1 MDESAVMIYGHFYMK
16 NTPLPHVLRHKFAI
30 FLVVIYSLFPFF
42 LTGCSTVNE
51 DYNPAKKHHRS
62 DGFQNNYTEATDKSR
77 IDLLRW
83 QWERARAGLP
93 KPPEKLTPVATV
105 DLKFVSANIGQKQ
118 DPAITWIG
126 HSTMLVQMGGLNIL
140 TDPVFSERAS
150 PVQFAGP
157 KRYQPPGIALKD
169 LPRIDL
175 VLLSHNHYDH
185 LDTASV
191 KALNAQTGGAPLFIV
206 PLGVKKWFAAEGI
219 TKVQQMDWWDKTAVK
234 TANGEV
240 QVHFTPVQ
248 HWSARNL
255 GDRRAT
261 LWGGYAVLANDFH
274 MYFSGDLGYSRDL
287 IDTQKYFASMQ
298 TEALGGGF
306 DMALIAVGAYE
317 PRWFM
322 KEQHV
327 NPEEAVQIHLDLQ
340 AKRSIG
346 IHWGTFDLTDESLD
360 QPPKD
365 LAAARSAKKLP
376 QEAFDVMAI
385 GQTLK
390 LPRRKSIQ

>member
-1 MDESAVMIYGHFYMK
+1 MRFLKPNRPVAGIFIARAAILLV
-16 NTPLPHVLRHKFAI
+16 AI
-30 FLVVIYSLFPFF
+30 FSLFQ
-42 LTGCSTVNE
+42 LTACTTVND
-51 DYNPAKKHHRS
+51 DYNPAKKHHRPE
-62 DGFQNNYTEATDKSR
+62 GFQNNYTAATDKSQAEF
-77 IDLLRW
+77 LRW
-83 QWERARAGLP
+83 QLARMRDGLP
-93 KPPEKLTPVATV
+93 KPPEKPTPVVAA
-105 DLKFVSANIGQKQ
+105 DMKFVSANQGAEQE
-118 DPAITWIG
+118 PAITWIG
-126 HSTMLVQMGGLNIL
+126 HATMLVQMGGLNIL
-140 TDPVFSERAS
+140 TDPIFSQRAS

-169 LPRIDL
+169 LPRIDV

-191 KALNAQTGGAPLFIV
+191 KALNQQSGGAPLFIV

-219 TKVQQMDWWDKTAVK
+219 TNVQQMDWWDKQTVK
-234 TANGEV
+234 TATGQV
-240 QVHFTPVQ
+240 DVHFTPVQ
-248 HWSARNL
+248 HWSARSL

-261 LWGGYAVLANDFH
+261 LWGGYALFAPDFH
-274 MYFSGDLGYSRDL
+274 AYFSGDSGYSKDFS
-287 IDTQKYFASMQ
+287 DTRERFASLQ
-298 TEALGGGF
+298 TEQLGGGF

-327 NPEEAVQIHLDLQ
+327 NPEEAVQIHLDLR
-340 AKRSIG
+340 AKRSVG

-365 LAAARSAKKLP
+365 LAAARAAKKLP

-390 LPRRKSIQ
+390 LPRRKATP

>member
-1 MDESAVMIYGHFYMK
+1 MFLNQNRQIAGISIA
-16 NTPLPHVLRHKFAI
+16 RAAI
-30 FLVVIYSLFPFF
+30 LFIAIAT
-42 LTGCSTVNE
+42 LLHLAACTTVNE
-51 DYNPAKKHHRS
+51 DYNAAKKHHRP
-62 DGFQNNYTEATDKSR
+62 DVFQNNYTEATDKSR
-77 IDLLRW
+77 TDLLRW
-83 QWERARAGLP
+83 QLARLRDGLP
-93 KPPEKLTPVATV
+93 KPPEKPTPVVAP
-105 DLKFVSANIGQKQ
+105 DMKFVSANQGATQE
-118 DPAITWIG
+118 PAITWIG
-126 HSTMLVQMGGLNIL
+126 HATMLVQMGGLNIL
-140 TDPVFSERAS
+140 TDPIFSQRAS

-169 LPRIDL
+169 LPRIDA

-191 KALNAQTGGAPLFIV
+191 KALNAQPGGAPLFIV

-219 TKVQQMDWWDKTAVK
+219 ANVQQMDWWDKQTVK
-234 TANGEV
+234 TASGQVE
-240 QVHFTPVQ
+240 VHFTPVQ
-248 HWSARNL
+248 HWSARSL

-261 LWGGYAVLANDFH
+261 LWGGYALFAPDFH
-274 MYFSGDLGYSRDL
+274 AYFSGDTGYSKDFA
-287 IDTQKYFASMQ
+287 DTRERFAAMQ
-298 TEALGGGF
+298 TEQQGGGF

-327 NPEEAVQIHLDLQ
+327 NPEEAVQIHLDLR
-340 AKRSIG
+340 AKRSVG

-365 LAAARSAKKLP
+365 LAAARAAKKLP

-390 LPRRKSIQ
+390 LPKRKPAL

>member
-1 MDESAVMIYGHFYMK
+1 MK
-16 NTPLPHVLRHKFAI
+16 NIVTIAAGLATAL
-30 FLVVIYSLFPFF
+30 LFS
-42 LTGCSTVNE
+42 GCANVNE
-51 DYNPAKKHHRS
+51 DYNAAKKHHRP
-62 DGFQNNYTEATDKSR
+62 DGFQNNYTAATDKSR
-77 IDLLRW
+77 MDLLKW

-93 KPPEKLTPVATV
+93 KPPEKPTPTAQA
-105 DLKFVSANIGQKQ
+105 DMRFVSANNGKAQE
-118 DPAITWIG
+118 PAITWIG
-126 HSTMLVQMGGLNIL
+126 HATMLVQMGGLNIL
-140 TDPVFSERAS
+140 TDPIFSERAS

-157 KRYQPPGIALKD
+157 KRYQAPGIALKD
-169 LPRIDL
+169 LPRIDV

-191 KALNAQTGGAPLFIV
+191 KALNQQPGGAPLFIV

-219 TKVQQMDWWDKTAVK
+219 TNVQQLDWWDSFPVK
-234 TANGEV
+234 TAAGEV

-248 HWSARNL
+248 HWSARSL

-261 LWGGYAVLANDFH
+261 LWGGYALFASDFH
-274 MYFSGDLGYSRDL
+274 LYFSGDTGYSKDFT
-287 IDTQKYFASMQ
+287 DTRERFATRQ
-298 TEALGGGF
+298 TAALGGGF

-340 AKRSIG
+340 AKRSVG
-346 IHWGTFDLTDESLD
+346 VHWGTFDLTDESLD

-365 LAAARSAKKLP
+365 LAAARAAKKLP

-390 LPRRKSIQ
+390 LPRRKAAP

>member
-1 MDESAVMIYGHFYMK
+1 MNDDF
-16 NTPLPHVLRHKFAI
+16 
-30 FLVVIYSLFPFF
+30 
-42 LTGCSTVNE
+42 
-51 DYNPAKKHHRS
+51 NPAKKHHRPE
-62 DGFQNNYTEATDKSR
+62 GFQNNYTSATDKSR
-77 IDLLRW
+77 AELLRW
-83 QWERARAGLP
+83 QWERLRAGLP
-93 KPPEKLTPVATV
+93 KPPEKLTEVVTP
-105 DLKFVSANIGQKQ
+105 DMKFVSANHGKAQE
-118 DPAITWIG
+118 PAITWIG
-126 HSTMLVQMGGLNIL
+126 HATMLVQMGGLHIL

-157 KRYQPPGIALKD
+157 KRYQNPGIALHN

-191 KALNAQTGGAPLFIV
+191 KALNAQAGGPPLFIV

-219 TKVQQMDWWDKTAVK
+219 TNVQQLDWWDQTTVK
-234 TANGEV
+234 TASGEV
-240 QVHFTPVQ
+240 EVHFTPVQ
-248 HWSARNL
+248 HWSARSL

-261 LWGGYAVLANDFH
+261 LWGGFAVFAPYFH
-274 MYFSGDLGYSRDL
+274 LYFSGDTGYSKDFQ
-287 IDTQKYFASMQ
+287 DTRAHFAARQ
-298 TEALGGGF
+298 TPALGGGF

-340 AKRSIG
+340 AKRSVG
-346 IHWGTFDLTDESLD
+346 VHWGTFDLTDESLD

-365 LAAARSAKKLP
+365 LAAARAAKGLP
-376 QEAFDVMAI
+376 QAAFDVMAI

-390 LPRRKSIQ
+390 LPRRELQR

>member
-1 MDESAVMIYGHFYMK
+1 MKIIVIIGCAVIAS
-16 NTPLPHVLRHKFAI
+16 T
-30 FLVVIYSLFPFF
+30 LFS
-42 LTGCSTVNE
+42 GCANVNE
-51 DYNPAKKHHRS
+51 DYNPAKKHHRAE
-62 DGFQNNYTEATDKSR
+62 GFQNNDTSATDKPFS
-77 IDLLRW
+77 DFLRW
-83 QWERARAGLP
+83 QWERSRAGLP
-93 KPPEKLTPVATV
+93 KPPQQLTPIVPP
-105 DLKFVSANIGQKQ
+105 DLKFVSANNGKAQE
-118 DPAITWIG
+118 PAITWIG
-126 HSTMLVQMGGLNIL
+126 HATMLVQMGGLNIL

-169 LPRIDL
+169 LPRIDV

-185 LDTASV
+185 LDTTSV
-191 KALNAQTGGAPLFIV
+191 KALSQQPGGAPLFIV

-219 TKVQQMDWWDKTAVK
+219 TNVQQMDWWDKQTVK
-234 TANGEV
+234 TAAGEV
-240 QVHFTPVQ
+240 EIHFTPVQ
-248 HWSARNL
+248 HWSARSM

-261 LWGGYAVLANDFH
+261 LWGGFALFASDFH
-274 MYFSGDLGYSRDL
+274 LYFSGDTGYSKDF
-287 IDTQKYFASMQ
+287 IDTRDYFAARQ
-298 TEALGGGF
+298 TATLGGGF
-306 DMALIAVGAYE
+306 DIALIAVGAYE

-340 AKRSIG
+340 AKRSVG
-346 IHWGTFDLTDESLD
+346 VHWGTFDLTDESLD

-365 LAAARSAKKLP
+365 LAAARAAKKLP

-390 LPRRKSIQ
+390 LPRRKAAP